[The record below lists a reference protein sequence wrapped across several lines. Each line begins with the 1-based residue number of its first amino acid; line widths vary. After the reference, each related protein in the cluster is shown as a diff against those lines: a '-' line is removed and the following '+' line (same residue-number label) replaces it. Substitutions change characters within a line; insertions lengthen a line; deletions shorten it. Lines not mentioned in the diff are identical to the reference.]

1 MCLFETPMA
10 SLYSMEVS
18 PSYLEKRYP
27 ITESGYG
34 ASILLNLNQVS
45 TQKSGRF
52 ELIKK
57 DVVSKAGF

>member
-1 MCLFETPMA
+1 
-10 SLYSMEVS
+10 MEVI

-34 ASILLNLNQVS
+34 ASIVLNLNQVS

-57 DVVSKAGF
+57 EVVSKAGF